1 MSRVKKSNINS
12 NKNRKATNPVQST
25 NKKDLPIKK
34 RTNSWKGSAIGKSRG
49 KDFGKEKKKVWQ
61 KRPESNKI
69 EMQEE
74 GEEESDVDEQYETL
88 QEEEIEYLKK
98 LSQGEFLKGIDK
110 NDQLKSKKSRKSKAR
125 NQDNILLDFEKLP
138 RMLEEKPEEER
149 KQMKQMLPIKDA
161 QGLKRQWREAGDPE
175 KEEGEEQ
182 PAETAGE
189 EAGDD
194 TSTAAKETQKAATK
208 NLPEVSTVNLFAAR
222 QQKLAVKK
230 REIAAI
236 ASSLTED
243 PEKYVKKLKTL
254 RLLIAVEDP
263 DIVLTVRK
271 LGMVSMTEV
280 FKDIIP
286 SYRVRDWAQGEE
298 TVKLSKEI
306 KEKREYEESLLSNYK
321 RFLEFLEET
330 VTASR
335 PPRRSQKPKKPKKK
349 GKVFE
354 MSQSAKSHLAVV
366 ACNCLCDLL
375 LNLAHFNYRVNIISL
390 VVEMMFYR
398 KQAISDASIKCMQR
412 FFRQHKVDDGIP
424 EAVSFI
430 SKKIKGKHF
439 KVPHKI
445 LDTFLHLR
453 IKETNLRKDENL
465 EEAQKKKQDRKDKMN
480 KMTRTERRYTKRQEA
495 LESEQ
500 REAIHEQDDNKII
513 QLNTRVI
520 QSVFATYFR
529 VLKTATDS
537 RLMPSVLEGLAKF
550 AHLIN
555 IEFFDDLVKV
565 LNELI
570 GSGALEYR
578 ESLHCVLTAFKILS
592 DQGAALNIDPTRFYT
607 HLYMNL
613 FSVHAGE
620 SFEDAEIVLKCIDAM
635 VFKRHKQIT
644 TQRAL
649 AYIKRLGTLSLQ
661 SLPNACLAFLSAM
674 RSMLKLY
681 PKTDI
686 LLETDTLGSGI
697 FLPELEEPEHCHAQ
711 NTVLWELHLLK
722 NHYHPTVKVYA
733 NNLLRKAPIRGVG
746 ALDPA
751 LSKRRPL
758 ELFQDF
764 DPSTMVFNPPVLTKP
779 LSKVTRSKAYGKRNF
794 DEFLQ
799 PDFQLLADEYL
810 NQPIPE
816 LEMDTSSKKERV
828 PRKKEEVIHKKMKEL
843 KEVKG
848 TMGQKAAKS
857 SNRYTKLNRQRR
869 MISLGRRRRRHV
881 LKKSN

>member
-1 MSRVKKSNINS
+1 MTKGKGGRSSKGAKGKMSRVKKSNINS
-12 NKNRKATNPVQST
+12 NKSRKATNSVQST

-34 RTNSWKGSAIGKSRG
+34 RTNSWKGSAIGQSRG

-149 KQMKQMLPIKDA
+149 KQVKQMLPIKDA
-161 QGLKRQWREAGDPE
+161 QGLKRQWREAGDRRRKRARSNLPKRLAWRQE
-175 KEEGEEQ
+175 MVVPQ
-182 PAETAGE
+182 I
-189 EAGDD
+189 D

-208 NLPEVSTVNLFAAR
+208 NLPEVSTVNFFAAR

-335 PPRRSQKPKKPKKK
+335 PPRRSQKPKKAKKK

-354 MSQSAKSHLAVV
+354 MSRSAKSHLAVV
-366 ACNCLCDLL
+366 ACSCLCDLL

-398 KQAISDASIKCMQR
+398 KQAISDASIKYFGYLSAPSDKR
-412 FFRQHKVDDGIP
+412 DK
-424 EAVSFI
+424 S
-430 SKKIKGKHF
+430 
-439 KVPHKI
+439 
-445 LDTFLHLR
+445 
-453 IKETNLRKDENL
+453 RKDENL

-810 NQPIPE
+810 NQPMPE
-816 LEMDTSSKKERV
+816 LEMDTSSKKEILT
-828 PRKKEEVIHKKMKEL
+828 PKKEGIHKKMKKEL

-848 TMGQKAAKS
+848 TMD
-857 SNRYTKLNRQRR
+857 RR
-869 MISLGRRRRRHV
+869 PQNHPIATPS
-881 LKKSN
+881 